1 MKATILK
8 VMVSD
13 GKTLNPGDIVDV
25 SGWRHTR
32 NLVSGRYIKL
42 IEEEAPKAVK
52 PVALPVDE
60 PVAPPVDEEVKPKET
75 KKKAKEAE

>member
-8 VMVSD
+8 VMISD

-52 PVALPVDE
+52 PVAIPVDV
-60 PVAPPVDEEVKPKET
+60 VALPVDEEVKPKET

>member
-1 MKATILK
+1 
-8 VMVSD
+8 MVSD

-42 IEEEAPKAVK
+42 IEEEAPKAAK
-52 PVALPVDE
+52 PVALPVDV
-60 PVAPPVDEEVKPKET
+60 VALPVDEEVKPKET

>member
-13 GKTLNPGDIVDV
+13 GKTLHPGDIVDV

-52 PVALPVDE
+52 PVAIPVDV
-60 PVAPPVDEEVKPKET
+60 VALPVDEEVKPKET

>member
-1 MKATILK
+1 
-8 VMVSD
+8 MVSD

-52 PVALPVDE
+52 PVAPSVDV
-60 PVAPPVDEEVKPKET
+60 VALPVDEEVKPKET

>member
-8 VMVSD
+8 VMISD

-42 IEEEAPKAVK
+42 IEEEAPKAAK
-52 PVALPVDE
+52 PVALPVDV
-60 PVAPPVDEEVKPKET
+60 VAIPVDEEVKPKET

>member
-42 IEEEAPKAVK
+42 IEEEAPKAPK
-52 PVALPVDE
+52 PVALPVDVVAL
-60 PVAPPVDEEVKPKET
+60 PVHEEVKPKEI

>member
-52 PVALPVDE
+52 PVAIPVDV
-60 PVAPPVDEEVKPKET
+60 VALPVDEEVKPKET

>member
-8 VMVSD
+8 VMISD
-13 GKTLNPGDIVDV
+13 GKVLNPGDIVDV

-42 IEEEAPKAVK
+42 IEEKAPKAV
-52 PVALPVDE
+52 V
-60 PVAPPVDEEVKPKET
+60 PPVDEEVKPKEI
-75 KKKAKEAE
+75 KKKAKQAE

>member
-1 MKATILK
+1 MKAQILK

-42 IEEEAPKAVK
+42 IEEEAPKAAK
-52 PVALPVDE
+52 
-60 PVAPPVDEEVKPKET
+60 PVAPPVDEPVAISVDEEAKPKET

>member
-8 VMVSD
+8 VMISD

-42 IEEEAPKAVK
+42 IQEEAPKAVK
-52 PVALPVDE
+52 PVALPVDV
-60 PVAPPVDEEVKPKET
+60 VALPVDEEVKPKET

>member
-52 PVALPVDE
+52 PVALPVDV
-60 PVAPPVDEEVKPKET
+60 VALPVDEEVKPKET

>member
-42 IEEEAPKAVK
+42 IEEEAPKAAK
-52 PVALPVDE
+52 PVALPVDV
-60 PVAPPVDEEVKPKET
+60 VALPVDEEVKPKET

>member
-8 VMVSD
+8 VMISD

-52 PVALPVDE
+52 PVAIPVD
-60 PVAPPVDEEVKPKET
+60 VVTLPVDEEVKPKET

>member
-8 VMVSD
+8 VMISD

-32 NLVSGRYIKL
+32 NLVSNRYIKL
-42 IEEEAPKAVK
+42 IEEEAPKAPK
-52 PVALPVDE
+52 PVAIQVN
-60 PVAPPVDEEVKPKET
+60 EEVKPKET

>member
-42 IEEEAPKAVK
+42 IEEDAKAPK
-52 PVALPVDE
+52 PVALPVDV
-60 PVAPPVDEEVKPKET
+60 VALPVDEEVKPKET

>member
-8 VMVSD
+8 VMISD

-42 IEEEAPKAVK
+42 IEEEAPK
-52 PVALPVDE
+52 

-75 KKKAKEAE
+75 KKKTKEAE

>member
-1 MKATILK
+1 
-8 VMVSD
+8 MVSD

-42 IEEEAPKAVK
+42 IEEEAPKAAK
-52 PVALPVDE
+52 PVALPVDV
-60 PVAPPVDEEVKPKET
+60 VAIPVDEEVKPKET

>member
-8 VMVSD
+8 VMISD

-32 NLVSGRYIKL
+32 NLVSNRYIKL

-52 PVALPVDE
+52 PVAIPVD
-60 PVAPPVDEEVKPKET
+60 VVTLPVDEEVKPKET